1 MNETVSI
8 NLSKEYALKLVHYL
22 HFVQVGQCASLESV
36 EEVNQMNEIT
46 TEVINQVADAFPENF
61 GGGAQ

>member
-1 MNETVSI
+1 MNEMVSI
-8 NLSKEYALKLVHYL
+8 NLSKEYALKLAHYL
-22 HFVQVGQCASLESV
+22 HFVQVGQCAPLESV

>member
-8 NLSKEYALKLVHYL
+8 NLSKEYALKLAHYL
-22 HFVQVGQCASLESV
+22 HFVQVGQCVPLESV

-61 GGGAQ
+61 GRGAQ